1 MNKQVYLII
10 GRFVNDPEMKY
21 TPTERPYTKFRFATS
36 RYWKD
41 ASGERVEKTTFF
53 NATAWA
59 KLAEV
64 INQYGAKGR
73 LALVESDDIDASA
86 YTNKAG
92 EPACSLEITVRS
104 LTFLDKNGHKE
115 AAEPAVAKHD
125 EDEGDLPF

>member
-1 MNKQVYLII
+1 
-10 GRFVNDPEMKY
+10 
-21 TPTERPYTKFRFATS
+21 
-36 RYWKD
+36 
-41 ASGERVEKTTFF
+41 
-53 NATAWA
+53 
-59 KLAEV
+59 LAEV